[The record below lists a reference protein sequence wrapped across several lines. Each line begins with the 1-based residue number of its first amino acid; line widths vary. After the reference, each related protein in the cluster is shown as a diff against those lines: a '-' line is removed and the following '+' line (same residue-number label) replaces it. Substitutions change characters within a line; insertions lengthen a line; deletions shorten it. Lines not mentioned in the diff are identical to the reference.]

1 MNYACSEVKF
11 ESPLAIKA
19 KQLNLRT
26 MALRQVY
33 GDLRKS
39 TREAFSPQFDC
50 PECEKHFKAEVANL
64 EMIFARGLK

>member
-1 MNYACSEVKF
+1 MNYSCTEVRF

-33 GDLRKS
+33 GDLRKNAS
-39 TREAFSPQFDC
+39 ETFRPQFDC
-50 PECEKHFKAEVANL
+50 PECEKHFQEEVNH
-64 EMIFARGLK
+64 MQMVFARGLK